1 MSKLRAL
8 VVDDEH
14 NILELIEY
22 NLTENGYDVVTV
34 DEGDKAIE
42 IASREDFDIILLDVM
57 LPGKSGLDICKEL
70 RTVYNKKTPIIMLT
84 AKSEEI
90 DKILGLEFGA
100 DDYVTKPFSVRE
112 LMARIRAVIRRYE
125 NTDSE
130 SSSQSIIKV
139 GNITINDERHEVMA
153 GDRVIDLTLKE
164 FELLRTLARNRGRV
178 MTRECLLD
186 SIWGFDYIGETR
198 TVDVHVRYLRR
209 KIGDDQNLIET
220 IRGIGYK
227 IK

>member
-164 FELLRTLARNRGRV
+164 FELLWALARNRGRV